1 MKIAIFQI
9 QFTGMVTTIPSCRR
23 CKKLKSL
30 CKCGRPLFDGKN
42 EKLVLSKLDEA
53 FAHCLSDKDAALYAG
68 ISPSAYYRLIEKQ
81 PEIRERKE
89 RLRLEVN
96 MALRKVVIEH
106 AKKDPQMALKLLE
119 RMQPLEFAPTAV
131 RPPPAP
137 EIKDPRPLSEQAK
150 EQLMRFNPHP
160 ETWRTTQ

>member
-1 MKIAIFQI
+1 
-9 QFTGMVTTIPSCRR
+9 MVKSKVQACGKCHKDKRLCR
-23 CKKLKSL
+23 
-30 CKCGRPLFDGKN
+30 CGRPLFNGKD

-68 ISPSAYYRLIEKQ
+68 ISTAAYYRLIEKR

-131 RPPPAP
+131 RPQPEP
-137 EIKDPRPLSEQAK
+137 EIKDLRPLSEQAK
-150 EQLMRFNPHP
+150 ELLMKFNPRP
-160 ETWRTTQ
+160 ETWKMMP